1 MIRLEKTDVPAGH
14 IQKEDSL
21 WIVGYLKSENI

>member
-1 MIRLEKTDVPAGH
+1 MTRAGDIPAGQ